1 MCLTE
6 FVARGRLSYAPS
18 KEPQMANIDEEL
30 AVAREA
36 RAAIEKRPREFLAIL
51 RKALYLARQSILFSS
66 ALNHAR
72 NEAGKALSTLIVAV
86 KARRETPERINR
98 AKYAI
103 DAWIEE
109 LEAARP

>member
-1 MCLTE
+1 VISTRRRHQI
-6 FVARGRLSYAPS
+6 V
-18 KEPQMANIDEEL
+18 NIDEEL
-30 AVAREA
+30 ATAREA

-72 NEAGKALSTLIVAV
+72 NEAGKALSTLIVAIE
-86 KARRETPERINR
+86 ARQEMPERINR

-103 DAWIEE
+103 NAWIRA